1 MLMLIFSCDWIP
13 LKTQDIIWPLFTCSV
28 LELSLVLL
36 RRWKTSCRA
45 WDGYTQIMFTA
56 SKLLLLWISGI
67 LPWEE
72 GKIWAVHMVCVSI
85 VAYIL
90 HLQKSLQYLFMCT
103 QKSLRKDL
111 VDEKSSWAQPL
122 LQEQVGFVAADS
134 LNVAYLSYQHWIL
147 VQLDLC

>member
-1 MLMLIFSCDWIP
+1 
-13 LKTQDIIWPLFTCSV
+13 
-28 LELSLVLL
+28 
-36 RRWKTSCRA
+36 
-45 WDGYTQIMFTA
+45 
-56 SKLLLLWISGI
+56 
-67 LPWEE
+67 
-72 GKIWAVHMVCVSI
+72 MVCVSI